1 MQSPG
6 HQPFTYYY
14 KPTPLSE
21 EKILLEL
28 KIKEIFHASKEV
40 YGARKIKRALAAEGI
55 TASRQH
61 IRRIMDKLGLV
72 SVYTKAQYKHYDR
85 ASDDQRTTPNA
96 INREF
101 QHRGPLEAVVSDLT
115 YMRIP
120 GQWAYVCLITDLYNR
135 EIIGYSCGP
144 YKNADLVQ
152 TAFHLVPSPLDK
164 VQIFHTDRG
173 REFDNKLID
182 TLLIDHNI
190 RRSLSRPGNPYD
202 NAVAES
208 VYKSFKTEFVNRE
221 VFQSLEDLKNKLQ
234 QYVHWWN
241 YERIHGSLGYVSPIA
256 YRHRRDPSS
265 KSTV

>member
-115 YMRIP
+115 YVRIP

-144 YKNADLVQ
+144 YKKTLIWSKRLPIS
-152 TAFHLVPSPLDK
+152 FPPLW
-164 VQIFHTDRG
+164 
-173 REFDNKLID
+173 
-182 TLLIDHNI
+182 I
-190 RRSLSRPGNPYD
+190 R
-202 NAVAES
+202 
-208 VYKSFKTEFVNRE
+208 
-221 VFQSLEDLKNKLQ
+221 
-234 QYVHWWN
+234 
-241 YERIHGSLGYVSPIA
+241 
-256 YRHRRDPSS
+256 S
-265 KSTV
+265 KSSIQTEEESSTTNSSILYLSTITSGDP